1 MWNRCGV
8 ITNDSPNMKKTFSI
22 ILLIVTFTYS
32 FSQKIENRIVLE
44 DRNDSLLENIRDLY
58 FNENGEFFY
67 LKENDKGNFYITYK
81 DTLKLPKRQKG
92 IISRYGED
100 GEISTYYTTKD
111 SFYYKNTKSTKYYSG
126 GYGKIIRH
134 ITDFLN
140 DNVAITTEKN
150 DSIFH
155 FLNGQLLSKTKIEDY
170 GGFPSIEKWCAF
182 SENGNSIYYIYK
194 NKECYLYKNSIL
206 IDSASTRFI
215 ELQINNR
222 GDVFYGIGKRGIPN
236 TKFDYMFFP
245 KHNEIKYDS
254 VRTIWDSGI
263 NKNGGFYC
271 SGGNP
276 IYLLINGKYY
286 EYPVVED
293 IILPNSEHFFFFDDI
308 KRNYTYYT
316 SNSTKN
322 LGRKGIVKPSMDKQG
337 DFAMFLKKG
346 KKIEVLNN
354 GEIKPGN
361 IIGSPLAINSKGTFY
376 TFKQTKKSTKI
387 YRNNSFVLEEF
398 GNIKINNR
406 IEFFEK
412 YLSDY
417 GVKKTPVFDKDFTY
431 FQIGY
436 KGFIIWNGVISEP
449 LKKASKSTFGGE
461 YPKIGELL
469 LGKINEY
476 GFYLFQYDGKKR
488 TKLILNNKTYVFEEE
503 FNSIIEDSIF
513 FNQDRIVFYAIVKNK
528 VKRFEITE

>member
-1 MWNRCGV
+1 
-8 ITNDSPNMKKTFSI
+8 MKKAFSI
-22 ILLIVTFTYS
+22 ILLIVTFTSS
-32 FSQKIENRIVLE
+32 FSQEIEIRTVLE
-44 DRNDSLLENIRDLY
+44 DRSDNILENIRDLY
-58 FNENGEFFY
+58 FNENGEYFY
-67 LKENDKGNFYITYK
+67 LKESDKGNFYITDK
-81 DTLKLPKRQKG
+81 DTLELPKRQKG
-92 IISRYGED
+92 VISMYGKH

-111 SFYYKNTKSTKYYSG
+111 SFYYKNTKSINYFSG

-155 FLNGQLLSKTKIEDY
+155 FLNGKLLSKNKKEDY
-170 GGFPSIEKWCAF
+170 RGFPNIEKWCAF
-182 SENGNSIYYIYK
+182 SENGNSLYYIYK
-194 NKECYLYKNSIL
+194 NKEFYLYKNSIL

-222 GDVFYGIGKRGIPN
+222 GNIFYGIGKKGIPN

-245 KHNEIKYDS
+245 KQNEIKYDS
-254 VRTIWDSGI
+254 VRTIWDSYV

-276 IYLLINGKYY
+276 TYLLINGKYY
-286 EYPVVED
+286 EYPVAED
-293 IILPNSEHFFFFDDI
+293 IILPNSEHFFFFDYT

-316 SNSTKN
+316 SSTTKN
-322 LGRKGIVKPSMDKQG
+322 LGRKRIVKPSMDKEG

-354 GEIKPGN
+354 GEIQSDK

-387 YRNNSFVLEEF
+387 YRNNSLILEEL
-398 GNIKINNR
+398 GNIKIYNR
-406 IEFFEK
+406 IAFFEK
-412 YLSDY
+412 YLSEY
-417 GVKKTPVFDKDFTY
+417 GVKNTPIFDKDFTY
-431 FQIGY
+431 FEIGY

-449 LKKASKSTFGGE
+449 LKKAIGSTFGDE

-469 LGKINEY
+469 FGKINEY
-476 GFYLFQYDGKKR
+476 GFYLFQYDGKKK
-488 TKLILNNKTYVFEEE
+488 TKLILNNKIYTFEEE
-503 FNSIIEDSIF
+503 ISSIIEDSIF
-513 FNQDRIVFYAIVKNK
+513 FNQDRIIFYAIVKNK